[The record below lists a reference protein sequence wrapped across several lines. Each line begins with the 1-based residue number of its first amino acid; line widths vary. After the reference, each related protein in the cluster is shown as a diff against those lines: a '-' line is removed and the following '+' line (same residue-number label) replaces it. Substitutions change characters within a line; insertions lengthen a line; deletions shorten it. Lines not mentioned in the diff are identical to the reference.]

1 METLRKVG
9 GGEKLK
15 NKSKQHYSWWSYI
28 KEIIREYPDM
38 RTASTSGVTARE
50 VDAVSDA
57 VYATERTPAGDARLK
72 VIRMVHWDGTHTL
85 AGAALEI
92 PCSERTAARWQRKF
106 FEEVARN
113 RGLLD

>member
-1 METLRKVG
+1 M
-9 GGEKLK
+9 K

-57 VYATERTPAGDARLK
+57 VYATERMDGGEAQLK
-72 VIRMVHWDGTHTL
+72 VIRMVHWDRTHTL

-92 PCSERTAARWQRKF
+92 PCDRATAARWQRNF